1 MEEMKKNQTE
11 NENMPAPKSLK
22 KVNKSITV
30 MTVIGLVC
38 FIISW
43 LLGYH
48 SRIGQLAAFMGC
60 GLIVI
65 STIMIAKN
73 RVQK

>member
-1 MEEMKKNQTE
+1 MEDNKKNQIE
-11 NENMPAPKSLK
+11 NENMPTPKSLK
-22 KVNKSITV
+22 KMNKTMTV

-43 LLGYH
+43 LLGEH

-60 GLIVI
+60 GLVVI

-73 RVQK
+73 RIQK